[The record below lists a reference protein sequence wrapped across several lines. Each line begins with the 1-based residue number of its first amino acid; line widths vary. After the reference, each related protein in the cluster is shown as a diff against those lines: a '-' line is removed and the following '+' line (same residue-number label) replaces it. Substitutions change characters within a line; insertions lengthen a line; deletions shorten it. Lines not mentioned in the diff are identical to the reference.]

1 MTPIFDVDFKKVDAS
16 FPMYTGRF
24 QIQVAA
30 REAFHRESKADSDG
44 NVKTT
49 AGVKFKLEMVGQY
62 DDDGELQMDGLK
74 GKPIS
79 PYTVWL
85 HSEGGL
91 QFAKPFIMACSG
103 YRRNQ
108 DAEANEK
115 LFQTFNWNIEG
126 ELNDPP
132 ESFTLD
138 NGWEEQVGQLVD
150 VTMSIRRRPNEANPD
165 EPFENQE
172 FSGWTPVAA

>member
-1 MTPIFDVDFKKVDAS
+1 MTPLFDVDFTKVDAS
-16 FPMYTGRF
+16 FPMYEGRY
-24 QIQVAA
+24 QIQVAT
-30 REAFHRESKADSDG
+30 REAFHRESKADAEG

-49 AGVKFKLEMVGQY
+49 AGVKFKLEMVGLY
-62 DDDGELQMDGLK
+62 DDEGELETDGLK
-74 GKPIS
+74 GKSIS

-108 DAEANEK
+108 DNEANEK
-115 LFQTFNWNIEG
+115 VFQKHDWNIQG

-138 NGWEEQVGQLVD
+138 NGWDLQVGKLVD
-150 VTMSIRRRPNEANPD
+150 VTLSIRRRPNPANED

-172 FSGWTPVAA
+172 FAGWTPVEG

>member
-1 MTPIFDVDFKKVDAS
+1 MTPIFEVDFKKVDAS
-16 FPMYTGRF
+16 FPIYTGRH

-30 REAFHRESKADSDG
+30 REAFHKESKADSEG

-62 DDDGELQMDGLK
+62 DDEGELQMDGLK
-74 GKPIS
+74 GKAVS

-108 DAEANEK
+108 NNEANEK
-115 LFQTFNWNIEG
+115 LFQKHEWNIQG

-138 NGWEEQVGQLVD
+138 DGWELQVGQLLD
-150 VTMSIRRRPNEANPD
+150 VTLSIRRTPNEANPD
-165 EPFENQE
+165 EPYENQE
-172 FSGWTPVAA
+172 FSGWAPVAA